1 MFINIVLAAV
11 ASATL
16 ANAPAPTLQPISLA
30 KGVTV
35 AHLASPLS
43 HPVDQA
49 FDGRMWHCEGQ
60 VCRAGF
66 TTSAVSQSTTRECA
80 TVAKKLGAFDSYQT
94 GSDLLAGDALE
105 KCNASAK
112 R

>member
-1 MFINIVLAAV
+1 MFASIVLAAV

-16 ANAPAPTLQPISLA
+16 ANAPAPTVQPISLS

-35 AHLASPLS
+35 ARLAAPLS
-43 HPVDQA
+43 KPVDQV
-49 FDGRMWHCEGQ
+49 FDGRIWHCEGQ
-60 VCRAGF
+60 TCRAGF

-80 TVAKKLGAFDSYQT
+80 TVAKKLGAFEAYQT
-94 GSDLLAGDALE
+94 GSDLLAGDALA